1 MKFFWKVFLSTLFTA
16 VFAFSAGSFLLIDS
30 QFRSSFSKEVEAAYT
45 ENSLLR
51 RSLHRELETLQETYS
66 YKGAVSYTHLT
77 LPTTERV

>member
-66 YKGAVSYTHLT
+66 YKGVPCLLYTS
-77 LPTTERV
+77 PSPRDA